1 VRPRRRSRGSAQHF
15 PATLPPVL
23 LRRVGADLGAKY
35 VGYQCAGGYHGGTD
49 MPTALHPQNIMAV
62 TFAVAT
68 LPVKCGYSFLLQI
81 ATKLGF
87 KNAKWVT
94 TIWFSGW

>member
-1 VRPRRRSRGSAQHF
+1 
-15 PATLPPVL
+15 
-23 LRRVGADLGAKY
+23 
-35 VGYQCAGGYHGGTD
+35 